1 MGDKPQVVPVSVL
14 EAFLT
19 VSRAAQSSFGTGT
32 PQPGTPLSESS
43 TAVRS
48 VETDLRG
55 ASPGGQ
61 WTGTASDAY
70 AQANIKHIGNIGA
83 FAELDQRLGA
93 QIDSAA
99 DVVSNGR
106 ENVISVHNWVV
117 RLAELVPS
125 GPLREALLL
134 PIVNTGIAQIGAAV
148 LRTKFDLS
156 SISDEITEI
165 ANEYQKLGAGEG
177 AGSTMEEDPRKK
189 LEDILRE
196 YQVKDDRMLPKWL
209 LDTIGGVLGD
219 EVKGDANLTVGEYR
233 VLAELAATQGPLAV
247 KDFFDIKQ
255 AAIDE
260 ASRRFP
266 PPDGNTSDN
275 HTDAFRHTYWNAL
288 MTQRFGEEWTRKFA
302 TAHERRPGD
311 PAPREAMDLYNNEIG
326 RQIGMANP
334 KASREEL
341 AAQVESAV
349 RGGETV
355 IVSQDG
361 AGLTWSNDP
370 KLPIGLPGGDPKNA
384 PPGDPTPYPTEG
396 RTPGVPA

>member
-1 MGDKPQVVPVSVL
+1 MGDKPQVVPMSVL

-19 VSRAAQSSFGTGT
+19 VSRTAQSSFGTGT

-70 AQANIKHIGNIGA
+70 AQANIKHIGNVGA

-134 PIVNTGIAQIGAAV
+134 PIVNTGIAQIGATV

-334 KASREEL
+334 KASPEEL

-349 RGGETV
+349 RGGDTV

>member
-1 MGDKPQVVPVSVL
+1 MSVL

-43 TAVRS
+43 AAVRS

-70 AQANIKHIGNIGA
+70 AQANIKHIGNVGA
-83 FAELDQRLGA
+83 FAKLDQRLGA

-196 YQVKDDRMLPKWL
+196 YQVKDDRKLPQWMVDQLAKV
-209 LDTIGGVLGD
+209 IGDKRAGYAG
-219 EVKGDANLTVGEYR
+219 LTFGEYQ
-233 VLAELAATQGPLAV
+233 LLIELGATQGPGAV
-247 KDFFDIKQ
+247 MDFFDMKE
-255 AAIDE
+255 AAEEE
-260 ASRRFP
+260 AIRRFP
-266 PPDGNTSDN
+266 PPAPDATSDN
-275 HTDAFRHTYWNAL
+275 RTDAFRHTYWNAL

-302 TAHERRPGD
+302 TAHERRPGE

-326 RQIGMANP
+326 RQIGMTNP
-334 KASREEL
+334 NASSEEL
-341 AAQVESAV
+341 ADLVQATVDN
-349 RGGETV
+349 GDTV
-355 IVSQDG
+355 IVTKDG
-361 AGLTWSNDP
+361 AGVTWSNDP
-370 KLPIGLPGGDPKNA
+370 SLPKGEFGGNPEGQAPGN
-384 PPGDPTPYPTEG
+384 PTPYPTGG
-396 RTPGVPA
+396 RTPGAPG

>member
-1 MGDKPQVVPVSVL
+1 MSVL

-19 VSRAAQSSFGTGT
+19 VSRTAQSSFGTGT

-70 AQANIKHIGNIGA
+70 AQANIKHIGNVGA

-148 LRTKFDLS
+148 LRTKLDLS

>member
-1 MGDKPQVVPVSVL
+1 MSVL

-19 VSRAAQSSFGTGT
+19 VSRTAQSSFGTGT

-70 AQANIKHIGNIGA
+70 AQANIKHIGNVGA

-134 PIVNTGIAQIGAAV
+134 PIVNTGIAQIGATV

-334 KASREEL
+334 KASPEEL

-349 RGGETV
+349 RGGNTV

>member
-1 MGDKPQVVPVSVL
+1 MSVL

-19 VSRAAQSSFGTGT
+19 VSRTAQSSFGTGT

-70 AQANIKHIGNIGA
+70 AQANIKHIGNVGA

-134 PIVNTGIAQIGAAV
+134 PIVNTGIAQIGATV

-177 AGSTMEEDPRKK
+177 AGSTMDEDPRKK

-288 MTQRFGEEWTRKFA
+288 MTQRFGEEWTRRFA

-334 KASREEL
+334 KASPEEL

-349 RGGETV
+349 RGGDTV

>member
-1 MGDKPQVVPVSVL
+1 MSVL

-19 VSRAAQSSFGTGT
+19 VSRTAQSSFGTGT

-106 ENVISVHNWVV
+106 ENVASVHNWVV

-260 ASRRFP
+260 ASRKFP

>member
-1 MGDKPQVVPVSVL
+1 MSVL

-19 VSRAAQSSFGTGT
+19 VSRTAQSSFGAGT

-70 AQANIKHIGNIGA
+70 AQANIKHIGNVGA

-134 PIVNTGIAQIGAAV
+134 PIVNTGIAQIGATV

-288 MTQRFGEEWTRKFA
+288 MTQRFGEE
-302 TAHERRPGD
+302 
-311 PAPREAMDLYNNEIG
+311 
-326 RQIGMANP
+326 
-334 KASREEL
+334 
-341 AAQVESAV
+341 
-349 RGGETV
+349 
-355 IVSQDG
+355 
-361 AGLTWSNDP
+361 
-370 KLPIGLPGGDPKNA
+370 
-384 PPGDPTPYPTEG
+384 
-396 RTPGVPA
+396 

>member
-1 MGDKPQVVPVSVL
+1 MSVL

-19 VSRAAQSSFGTGT
+19 VSRTAQSSFGTGT

-70 AQANIKHIGNIGA
+70 AQANIKHIGNVGA

-134 PIVNTGIAQIGAAV
+134 PIVNTGIAQIGATV

-334 KASREEL
+334 KAPPEEL

>member
-1 MGDKPQVVPVSVL
+1 MSVL

-19 VSRAAQSSFGTGT
+19 VSRTAQSSFGTGT

-70 AQANIKHIGNIGA
+70 AQANIKHIGNVGA

-117 RLAELVPS
+117 RLAEFVPP

-134 PIVNTGIAQIGAAV
+134 PIVNTGIAQIGATV

-165 ANEYQKLGAGEG
+165 ANEYQKLGVGEG

-334 KASREEL
+334 KASPEEL

-349 RGGETV
+349 RGGDTV

>member
-1 MGDKPQVVPVSVL
+1 MSVL

-19 VSRAAQSSFGTGT
+19 VSRTAQSSFGTGT

-106 ENVISVHNWVV
+106 ENVASVHNWVV

-260 ASRRFP
+260 ASRKFP

-396 RTPGVPA
+396 RTPGIPA

>member
-1 MGDKPQVVPVSVL
+1 MSVL

-106 ENVISVHNWVV
+106 ENVASVHNWVV

-260 ASRRFP
+260 ASRKFP

-384 PPGDPTPYPTEG
+384 LPGDPTPYPTEG

>member
-1 MGDKPQVVPVSVL
+1 MSVL

-106 ENVISVHNWVV
+106 ENVASVHNWVV

-260 ASRRFP
+260 ASRKFP

>member
-1 MGDKPQVVPVSVL
+1 MSVL

-19 VSRAAQSSFGTGT
+19 VSRTAQSSFGTGT

-70 AQANIKHIGNIGA
+70 AQANIKHIGNVGA

-134 PIVNTGIAQIGAAV
+134 PIVNTGIAQIGATV

-334 KASREEL
+334 KASPEEL

-349 RGGETV
+349 RGGDTV

>member
-1 MGDKPQVVPVSVL
+1 MSVL

-19 VSRAAQSSFGTGT
+19 VSRTAQSSFGTGT

-70 AQANIKHIGNIGA
+70 AQANIKHIGNVGA

-93 QIDSAA
+93 EIDSAA

-134 PIVNTGIAQIGAAV
+134 PIVNTGIAQIGATV

-334 KASREEL
+334 KASPEEL

-349 RGGETV
+349 RGGDTV

>member
-106 ENVISVHNWVV
+106 ENVASVHNWVV

-260 ASRRFP
+260 ASRKFP

>member
-1 MGDKPQVVPVSVL
+1 MSVL

>member
-1 MGDKPQVVPVSVL
+1 MGDNPWAAPVSVL
-14 EAFLT
+14 EAFLKT
-19 VSRAAQSSFGTGT
+19 SRMAQSNFGSGT
-32 PQPGTPLSESS
+32 PQPGTPLFESS
-43 TAVRS
+43 ATVRAVES
-48 VETDLRG
+48 DMAGTIPSD
-55 ASPGGQ
+55 S
-61 WTGTASDAY
+61 WTGTASEAY
-70 AQANIKHIGNIGA
+70 LEANNRNIAKMGA
-83 FAELDQRLGA
+83 FAALDQRLGS
-93 QIDSAA
+93 QIDASAY
-99 DVVSNGR
+99 VVKLGR
-106 ENVISVHNWVV
+106 EDLLSVHNQVV
-117 RLAELVPS
+117 DLAKSVPP
-125 GPLREALLL
+125 GPLREKMLL
-134 PIVNTGIAQIGAAV
+134 PIVAAGMGQISEIIS
-148 LRTKFDLS
+148 RTTADLS
-156 SISDEITEI
+156 DIGNDITEI
-165 ANEYQKLGAGEG
+165 ADGYQKLGAGEA
-177 AGSTMEEDPRKK
+177 AGSTLEDDPRKK
-189 LEDILRE
+189 LEEILRE

-260 ASRRFP
+260 AGRKFP

-334 KASREEL
+334 KASPEEL

-349 RGGETV
+349 RGGDTV
-355 IVSQDG
+355 IVSEDG

>member
-1 MGDKPQVVPVSVL
+1 MSVL
-14 EAFLT
+14 DTFLA
-19 VSRAAQSSFGTGT
+19 VSRTAQSNFGDGI
-32 PQPGTPLSESS
+32 PQPGTPLFESS
-43 TAVRS
+43 AAVRT
-48 VETDLRG
+48 VESDLRG

-61 WTGTASDAY
+61 WTGTASDRY
-70 AQANIKHIGNIGA
+70 TQANNKHIGNVGN
-83 FAELDQRLGA
+83 FADLDQRLGA
-93 QIDSAA
+93 QIDFAA
-99 DVVSNGR
+99 FAVTRGRNELISLHDQVV
-106 ENVISVHNWVV
+106 H
-117 RLAELVPS
+117 LAESVPP
-125 GPLREALLL
+125 GPFREKMLM
-134 PIVNTGIAQIGAAV
+134 PIVAAGIGQIGDIV
-148 LRTKFDLS
+148 SRTTADLS
-156 SISDEITEI
+156 DISKDITEI

-177 AGSTMEEDPRKK
+177 AGSTLEEDPRKK

-260 ASRRFP
+260 ASRKFP

-326 RQIGMANP
+326 RQIGTANP
-334 KASREEL
+334 KASPEEL

-349 RGGETV
+349 RGGDTV

-370 KLPIGLPGGDPKNA
+370 KLPIGVPGGDPKNA

>member
-1 MGDKPQVVPVSVL
+1 MSVL

-19 VSRAAQSSFGTGT
+19 VSRTAQSSFGTGT

-70 AQANIKHIGNIGA
+70 AQANIKHIGNVGA

-117 RLAELVPS
+117 RLAEFVPP

-134 PIVNTGIAQIGAAV
+134 PIVNTGIAQIGATV

-334 KASREEL
+334 KASPEEL

-349 RGGETV
+349 RGGDTV

>member
-1 MGDKPQVVPVSVL
+1 MSVL

-83 FAELDQRLGA
+83 FVELDQRLGA

-106 ENVISVHNWVV
+106 ENVASVHNWVV

-260 ASRRFP
+260 ASRKFP

-311 PAPREAMDLYNNEIG
+311 PAPREATDLYNNEIG